1 MLSSMTERHFAP
13 GNVASLQGT
22 HHPMRACQSAAPDA
36 SKVDCSHAQI
46 V

>member
-1 MLSSMTERHFAP
+1 MLRSIIERHFAP
-13 GNVASLQGT
+13 GNVASLQGA
-22 HHPMRACQSAAPDA
+22 HHPIHACQSAAPDA